1 MLGQDLQE
9 SYDVVIVG
17 AGNGGLTAATQ
28 LALEGVKVL
37 LLEQHNLPG
46 GFATSFVRGRFEF
59 EATLHELC
67 DFGPRNNQGSIR
79 KLFENDLNL
88 DVEFV
93 EIPEAFRLICTD
105 KDDPIDI
112 IVPFGTTNFVEVIE
126 KAVPGSKD
134 SLLNYLKLSDE
145 INRAISYLTES
156 QGNPEKEIL
165 LKKYKNFLKSVPYS
179 LDEVNNALKIPKK
192 AQEILNAYWI
202 YIGIPTSRVN
212 FTFYSAMH
220 YYFLTRK
227 AYFPKYRSHDFSTAM
242 ESKIQEHGGKILY
255 NTKVE
260 KVIVKD
266 GKVIGVQTSK
276 GDKIRTNHVI
286 SNASPT
292 ILFNDLIYPTE
303 EVPDLAFKFVN
314 ARRHA
319 ISCFTVYLGLNTSA
333 EQLGISNY
341 SYHLFDTMDTEE
353 IYRSFS
359 TLNPPLVQAT
369 TCLNNIIPDCS
380 PPNSSM
386 LMITTF
392 FLPGVW
398 DNLNPQDYFK
408 LKSRIANDLISSFEK
423 ALDTS
428 IKQNIEEIEIATPQT
443 LARYTGAFRG
453 SAYGYESDPWDS
465 FIPRLMAMN
474 EEKYI
479 QGLEI
484 CGGYSSQGVSY
495 TNSLL
500 SGQISAF
507 LTLQKIMEENK

>member
-1 MLGQDLQE
+1 MLDQDLQE
-9 SYDVVIVG
+9 FYDVVIVG

-28 LALEGVKVL
+28 LALEGVRVL

-67 DFGPRNNQGSIR
+67 DFGPRDNKGSIR

-105 KDDPIDI
+105 KDNPIDI
-112 IVPFGTTNFVEVIE
+112 IVPFGTTNFVEAIE
-126 KAVPGSKD
+126 KAVPGSKV
-134 SLLNYLKLSDE
+134 SLLNYLKLSNE

-255 NTKVE
+255 NTRVE

-292 ILFNDLIYPTE
+292 ILFNDLIYPKE
-303 EVPDLAFKFVN
+303 EVPDIAYQFVN

-319 ISCFTVYLGLNTSA
+319 ISCFTVYLGLNASA

-353 IYRSFS
+353 IYRSFN

-380 PPNSSM
+380 PPNTSM

-398 DNLNPQDYFK
+398 DNVNPQDYFK
-408 LKSRIANDLISSFEK
+408 LKSRIANDIISSFEK

-428 IKQNIEEIEIATPQT
+428 IKKNIEEIEIATPQT

-507 LTLQKIMEENK
+507 LTLQKIEEENK